1 MAALVALLAI
11 VVALL
16 GVLVAGL
23 LRSHAEVLRA
33 LHDLGVNLDPDHD
46 GDDGLAHAT
55 APGVARPRAT
65 AAASRAGGASFDIEG
80 ETPSGDPVSIAV
92 NGTDRLTLVAFLSST
107 CLTCRGFWDAFAD
120 RGLDV
125 PGGAR
130 LVVVAKG
137 KEAESPA
144 MIAKLAPAGL
154 TTVLSSAAWTS
165 YGVPVAPYFVLVDGA
180 SGDVV
185 GEGAATTWEQV
196 RNLMANALA
205 DAGVATANGRRSRRG
220 VSARLASQTGK
231 AREAKVDDDLRAAG
245 IEPGDPSLY
254 PDRPVDS

>member
-1 MAALVALLAI
+1 MAALVALLAL

-33 LHDLGVNLDPDHD
+33 LHDLGVNLDPTQAA
-46 GDDGLAHAT
+46 DDGLARAT
-55 APGVARPRAT
+55 APGVPRPR
-65 AAASRAGGASFDIEG
+65 SVRESGASFDIVG
-80 ETPSGDPVSIAV
+80 ETPSGDPVTVAV
-92 NGTDRLTLVAFLSST
+92 NGTERLTLVAFLSST
-107 CLTCRGFWDAFAD
+107 CLTCRGFWDAFAEP
-120 RGLDV
+120 RLEV

-137 KEAESPA
+137 AEAESPA
-144 MIAKLAPAGL
+144 MIRKLAPAGV
-154 TTVLSSAAWTS
+154 TTVQSTSAWGA

-180 SGDVV
+180 TGDVV
-185 GEGAATTWEQV
+185 GEGAATTWAQV
-196 RNLMANALA
+196 RDLMGNALA
-205 DAGVATANGRRSRRG
+205 DAGIAAGSGRRARG
-220 VSARLASQTGK
+220 GVTARLAAQTGK

-245 IEPGDPSLY
+245 IDPGHTSLY

>member
-1 MAALVALLAI
+1 MAALVALLAL

-33 LHDLGVNLDPDHD
+33 LHDLGVNLDPTQVP
-46 GDDGLAHAT
+46 DDGLGRPT
-55 APGVARPRAT
+55 APGVPRPRPT
-65 AAASRAGGASFDIEG
+65 AVRDGGASFDIVG
-80 ETPSGDPVSIAV
+80 ETPTGDPVTIAV
-92 NGTDRLTLVAFLSST
+92 NGADRLTLVAFLSST

-137 KEAESPA
+137 AEAESPA
-144 MIAKLAPAGL
+144 TIAKLAPTQI
-154 TTVLSSAAWTS
+154 TTVLSSSAWTS

-185 GEGAATTWEQV
+185 GEGAATTWAQV
-196 RNLMANALA
+196 RDLMGNALA
-205 DAGVATANGRRSRRG
+205 DAGIAAGNGRRSRDG
-220 VSARLASQTGK
+220 VTARLASQTGK
-231 AREAKVDDDLRAAG
+231 AREARVDDDLRAAG
-245 IEPGDPSLY
+245 IEPGDASLY